1 MSCTECTPSFKVCRH
16 STSGTKPERLFV
28 SLHVQDCGSFC
39 SCVIPLSLSAFF
51 EKLSCAVLRSSFQSC
66 NIRFAH
72 RLSCAKLLAK
82 QLLREIDAM
91 KRSAA
96 EAGFP
101 VEGQIILVTVCVP
114 ADRCTRNEPM
124 TIPLVCR
131 NSDNVDAV
139 KKILDYRIREITG
152 RCPHIP
158 CFQFR
163 MADIFRSQ
171 NRLQL

>member
-1 MSCTECTPSFKVCRH
+1 MLMRYPS
-16 STSGTKPERLFV
+16 
-28 SLHVQDCGSFC
+28 
-39 SCVIPLSLSAFF
+39 LSLSAFF

-82 QLLREIDAM
+82 QLLREIVAM